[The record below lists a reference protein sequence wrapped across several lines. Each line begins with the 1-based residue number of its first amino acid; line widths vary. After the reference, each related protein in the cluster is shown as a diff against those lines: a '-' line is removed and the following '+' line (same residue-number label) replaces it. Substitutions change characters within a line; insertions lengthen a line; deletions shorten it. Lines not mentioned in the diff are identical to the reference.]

1 MSASSSVAN
10 IHIRNRKEDSR
21 RVVLFLYF
29 VVFFTVFELEIVSQ
43 FSAGPGVA

>member
-10 IHIRNRKEDSR
+10 NHILKIKEDSR

-29 VVFFTVFELEIVSQ
+29 VAFFAVFELEIVSQ
-43 FSAGPGVA
+43 FCAGPCVA